1 MAAKK
6 KAVKPVTPDVTI
18 PNIPVDD
25 HKNVRAFELGAA
37 IYHHFK
43 KHPTDLKKFG
53 QKGEVTLLAGKQAP
67 VAGVP
72 IVGRPG
78 KPGKKKK

>member
-1 MAAKK
+1 MAAAKK
-6 KAVKPVTPDVTI
+6 PDVTI
-18 PNIPVDD
+18 PDIEVHD

-43 KHPTDLKKFG
+43 THPTDLKKFANRS
-53 QKGEVTLLAGKQAP
+53 EVTLLAAKQSPALGGST
-67 VAGVP
+67 A
-72 IVGRPG
+72 GRPR

>member
-6 KAVKPVTPDVTI
+6 KPVKPDVTI

-43 KHPTDLKKFG
+43 THPTDLKKFAK
-53 QKGEVTLLAGKQAP
+53 QGEVTLLAAKESPAS
-67 VAGVP
+67 GVP

-78 KPGKKKK
+78 KPGKTKK